1 MKILKPSISNVR
13 KRLGVLNLIK
23 ATTFTLILLLAVAA
37 CSKTEIVRET
47 KKETKLSRETAGLEE
62 AKSSQA
68 IELKDY
74 DVFQLDAKPIA
85 KEINGLRIRMYGYNG
100 QIPGPLIKVRQG
112 STLFVNLTNNMDI
125 ETTVHWHGIR
135 LENKFD
141 GVPNVTQN
149 PVKPGES
156 FLYKLDFPDEGI
168 YWYHPHVREDLQQEL
183 GLYGNI
189 LVEPASRDYFS
200 KADKEVF
207 LFLDDIKMAKND
219 VDVFSADFARFAL
232 MGRFGNAMLV
242 NGETDY
248 ELNLKKGDII
258 RFYITNS
265 ANTRTF
271 NFSIENHKLKL
282 IGSDSGK
289 FEREEIVDSVI
300 LSVAERYIIE
310 ALFDKDGVFEIRH
323 TTPNKT
329 YTLGTISVSDN
340 NKSQNSN
347 FYALKENQDIK
358 SGMDK
363 YRKYFDKAP
372 DYQIDLTIDMSSMQG
387 MDHRI
392 MAMASN
398 EKIEWEDDMAMM
410 NAMSTSKNMKWILKD
425 KKTGKENMDINYQVK
440 IGDIKKIRL
449 FNDPKSMHPMQHP
462 IHLHGQRFL
471 VISEDEKMNK
481 NLAWKDTV
489 LVPKGSTVDLLVEFT
504 NPGKWMIHCHVAEHL
519 EAGMMSM
526 FTVT

>member
-1 MKILKPSISNVR
+1 MKKVIAFGL
-13 KRLGVLNLIK
+13 
-23 ATTFTLILLLAVAA
+23 ALLLLLFTA
-37 CSKTEIVRET
+37 CSKTEIVREI
-47 KKETKLSRETAGLEE
+47 KKETKLSREIAGLGE

-68 IELKDY
+68 IELKDNEI
-74 DVFQLDAKPIA
+74 FQLEGKPVA

-100 QIPGPLIKVRQG
+100 QIPGPLIKVKQG
-112 STLFVNLTNNMDI
+112 DTIYVNLTNNIDM

-189 LVEPASRDYFS
+189 LVEPASRDYFN

-207 LFLDDIKMAKND
+207 LFLDDIKMAKTD
-219 VDVFSADFARFAL
+219 VEVFNSNFARFAL
-232 MGRFGNAMLV
+232 MGRFGNTMLI
-242 NGETDY
+242 NGEADY
-248 ELNLKKGDII
+248 KLNAKKDDVI

-265 ANTRTF
+265 ANARTF
-271 NFSIENHKLKL
+271 NFSVQDHSLKL
-282 IGSDSGK
+282 VGSDSGK
-289 FEREEIVDSVI
+289 FEREEFVDSVV
-300 LSVAERYIIE
+300 LAVAERYIIE
-310 ALFDKDGVFEIRH
+310 ALFDKIGAFEIRH
-323 TTPNKT
+323 TTPEKT
-329 YTLGTISVSDN
+329 YTLGTVLVSDS
-340 NKSQNSN
+340 NKSQNFN
-347 FYALKENQDIK
+347 FNNLKENQEIK
-358 SGMDK
+358 SSIDK
-363 YRKYFDKAP
+363 YREFFDKVP
-372 DYQIDLTIDMSSMQG
+372 DYEIDLTVDVNAMQG
-387 MDHRI
+387 MDHSM
-392 MAMASN
+392 MAMPSN
-398 EKIEWEDDMAMM
+398 EKIEWEDNMAMM
-410 NAMSTSKNMKWILKD
+410 NAMATSKNTKWILKD
-425 KKTGKENMDINYQVK
+425 KATGKENMDIDYQVK

-471 VISEDEKMNK
+471 VLSEDEKMNK

-504 NPGKWMIHCHVAEHL
+504 NPGTWMIHCHVAEHL
-519 EAGMMSM
+519 EAGMMSK

>member
-1 MKILKPSISNVR
+1 MRLIMLFVIITMLSTACTIDKTKQEKTTGKISRDI
-13 KRLGVLNLIK
+13 LGL
-23 ATTFTLILLLAVAA
+23 
-37 CSKTEIVRET
+37 
-47 KKETKLSRETAGLEE
+47 ETAKTSET
-62 AKSSQA
+62 
-68 IELKDY
+68 IEVKDKGI
-74 DVFQLDAKPIA
+74 FQLKANPVV
-85 KEINGLRIRMYGYNG
+85 KEIDGIKIKMFGYNS
-100 QIPGPLIKVRQG
+100 QIPGPLIKVEQG
-112 STLFVNLTNNMDI
+112 STIFVNFTNNLDT

-141 GVPNVTQN
+141 GVPEVTQK

-156 FLYKLDFPDEGI
+156 FLYKLDFPDEGV

-189 LVEPASRDYFS
+189 FVEPSVENYFN
-200 KADKEVF
+200 KADNEVF

-219 VDVFSADFARFAL
+219 VDVFNPNFARFAL
-232 MGRFGNAMLV
+232 MGRFGNIILV

-248 ELNLKKGDII
+248 KLNVKKGDII

-282 IGSDSGK
+282 VGSDSGK
-289 FEREEIVDSVI
+289 FEREEFVDSVI
-300 LSVAERYIIE
+300 LSVAERYIVE
-310 ALFDKDGVFEIRH
+310 VLFDKAGVFEIRH
-323 TTPNKT
+323 TIPDKT
-329 YTLGTISVSDN
+329 YTLGNVLVSYN
-340 NKSQNSN
+340 NKSQNLN
-347 FYALKENQDIK
+347 FNALKENLEIK

-372 DYQIDLTIDMSSMQG
+372 DYEIDLTVDMSSMQG
-387 MDHRI
+387 MEHS
-392 MAMASN
+392 MMSMASN

-471 VISEDEKMNK
+471 VLSEDEKLNK
-481 NLAWKDTV
+481 NLAWKDTA
-489 LVPKGSTVDLLVEFT
+489 LVTKGSTVDLLVEFT
-504 NPGKWMIHCHVAEHL
+504 NPGKWMMHCHVAEHL

>member
-1 MKILKPSISNVR
+1 MKSTVFILISLVLVSACKNYDIEKPQPIEVKILRDVT
-13 KRLGVLNLIK
+13 NLD
-23 ATTFTLILLLAVAA
+23 
-37 CSKTEIVRET
+37 
-47 KKETKLSRETAGLEE
+47 E
-62 AKSSQA
+62 AKNSQ
-68 IELKDY
+68 IVQLKNKDI
-74 DVFQLDAKPIA
+74 FQLEAKPVV
-85 KEINGLRIRMYGYNG
+85 KNINGVKLRMYAYNG
-100 QIPGPLIKVRQG
+100 MIPGPLIKVKQD
-112 STLFVNLTNNMDI
+112 STIYVNFTNNIDM

-141 GVPNVTQN
+141 GVPNITQK
-149 PVKPGES
+149 PVEQGQS
-156 FLYKLDFPDEGI
+156 FLYKLDFPDEGV
-168 YWYHPHVREDLQQEL
+168 YWYHPHVREDMQQEL

-189 LVEPASRDYFS
+189 LVEPSSEYFN
-200 KADKEVF
+200 KVNREVF
-207 LFLDDIKMAKND
+207 LFLDDIKMAKSD
-219 VDVFSADFARFAL
+219 VDAFNEGFARFAL
-232 MGRFGNAMLV
+232 MGRFGNTMLI

-248 ELNLKKGDII
+248 KLNMKKGGII

-289 FEREEIVDSVI
+289 FEREEFVDSVI

-310 ALFDKDGVFEIRH
+310 VLFDKAGVFEIRH
-323 TTPNKT
+323 TTPGKT

-340 NKSQNSN
+340 NKNQNLN
-347 FYALKENQDIK
+347 FNTLKENPEIK
-358 SGMDK
+358 SGMEK

-372 DYQIDLTIDMSSMQG
+372 DYEIDLTVDMASMQG
-387 MDHRI
+387 MDHS
-392 MAMASN
+392 MMSMASN

-410 NAMSTSKNMKWILKD
+410 NAMSTSENMKWILKD

-471 VISEDEKMNK
+471 VISEDGKMNK